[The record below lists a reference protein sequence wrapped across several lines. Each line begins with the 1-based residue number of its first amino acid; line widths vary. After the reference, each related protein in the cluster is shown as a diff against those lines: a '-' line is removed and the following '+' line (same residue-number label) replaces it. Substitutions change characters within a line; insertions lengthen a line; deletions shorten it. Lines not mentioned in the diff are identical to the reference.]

1 MRENLRR
8 SGIDIIG
15 DVPWGTIFCQFYQTK
30 EDLVDILVPYF
41 RAGLENNEFCL
52 WITSYPLEVKEAKEA
67 LRRVVPNLD
76 TYLDNGQIE
85 IRPSSW
91 HIKDDVFDLQRAVN
105 DWIEKTSHA
114 LASRYDGL
122 RYSGNDLFG
131 HEKIL
136 DSAIGKYPMMT
147 LCTYFLDICNVTT
160 IFDIISNHQFAL
172 IKREGKWEQI
182 ESSCQKNIRECKQT
196 EKTLLESEEWYKAIF
211 DNSLDGIILTIPDGT
226 ILAANPAACQMFR
239 MTEEEL
245 IRAGRNGIVD
255 TSDPRLKSILEERA
269 RTGRFKGELNYK
281 RKDGTIFPSEISST
295 LFKDKNDLTK
305 VVMII
310 RDITERKQ
318 LEEQTLLRAEEMEMI
333 MEVVPTPILIS
344 HDPQGHNITGNRMA
358 NKFYGAEVG
367 ENISAS
373 IPKGGRF
380 FYKGHELT
388 ASELPI
394 QQAALKDI
402 DLRNVELNV
411 LLPSGK
417 RRIIIVSASPLH
429 NAEGHV
435 RSSVGSFIDITEL
448 KETEA
453 RLKDTLNN
461 LEEIVKTRTSEL
473 EKAYNSLKESEKS
486 LAEAQKMAHIGNGDW
501 NLVTGEIHWS
511 DEMYHIFGL
520 DPKESDVI
528 YDELLNYVH
537 PDDRDYVDNAFQR
550 GLKGESFG
558 IDYRIIL
565 ANGEERTVH
574 TQIKVIFDEKNT
586 PVRMRG
592 TLQDITERKTAE
604 EKIQSLANIVESSN
618 DAIGTLSLEGIITSW
633 NEGAEQ
639 VYGYSAEE
647 VLGKPI
653 SILAP
658 SHLDEDTKKLSEGI
672 QKGENIH
679 QYETIRLKKDGKRI
693 DVSIN
698 LSPVFDVSG
707 NLTAIS
713 FVVRDITERKQ
724 AERFLTNIETARKKE
739 IHHRIKNNLQVIS
752 SLLDLQAEMFRD
764 RGCVEDSEVLSAFR
778 ESQDRVISIALIHE
792 ELHEGKGT
800 DTLNFS
806 PYLERLVNNLFQTY
820 RLGNVNTSLNIELE
834 EDIFFDMDIA
844 VPLGIIIN
852 ELVSNSLKY
861 AFIGRD
867 KGLIQIKLCRKEST
881 ECTNNGQGSKKEGYN
896 GTNFTL
902 TVLDNGIGILEDFN
916 SEDSGSLGL
925 QLVAILVDQL
935 GGELELK
942 RDTGTEFI
950 IRFVVTEK
958 NEQIEPNK

>member
-1 MRENLRR
+1 MKTEMELLPAKNPNPVLIVAKDGTVLY
-8 SGIDIIG
+8 SNEAGEPLLYEWGAGVGEKLPSCIG
-15 DVPWGTIFCQFYQTK
+15 DFVQRVISRNIPEKMEVKVGNKVYFVSFHPSLEEECVNIYGFNISDQKEIEEKLRIKEKQTDVLYKIGKNSLEYESLQIFMDK
-30 EDLVDILVPYF
+30 SLKLIASILEQEYCKIMELMPDGNF
-41 RAGLENNEFCL
+41 LLRAGIGWKPEFVGKHVVGGEKGSQAGYTLFSRTPVIVDDFAEENRFEKPEIL
-52 WITSYPLEVKEAKEA
+52 KIHG
-67 LRRVVPNLD
+67 VVS
-76 TYLDNGQIE
+76 G
-85 IRPSSW
+85 
-91 HIKDDVFDLQRAVN
+91 
-105 DWIEKTSHA
+105 
-114 LASRYDGL
+114 ASVVIG
-122 RYSGNDLFG
+122 SM
-131 HEKIL
+131 EKIYGVL
-136 DSAIGKYPMMT
+136 VVNSTKKKKFTTDD
-147 LCTYFLDICNVTT
+147 TYFLNSVA
-160 IFDIISNHQFAL
+160 FL
-172 IKREGKWEQI
+172 IAQ
-182 ESSCQKNIRECKQT
+182 
-196 EKTLLESEEWYKAIF
+196 
-211 DNSLDGIILTIPDGT
+211 
-226 ILAANPAACQMFR
+226 
-239 MTEEEL
+239 
-245 IRAGRNGIVD
+245 
-255 TSDPRLKSILEERA
+255 
-269 RTGRFKGELNYK
+269 
-281 RKDGTIFPSEISST
+281 
-295 LFKDKNDLTK
+295 
-305 VVMII
+305 VV
-310 RDITERKQ
+310 ERK
-318 LEEQTLLRAEEMEMI
+318 RAEE
-333 MEVVPTPILIS
+333 
-344 HDPQGHNITGNRMA
+344 
-358 NKFYGAEVG
+358 
-367 ENISAS
+367 
-373 IPKGGRF
+373 
-380 FYKGHELT
+380 
-388 ASELPI
+388 
-394 QQAALKDI
+394 ALK
-402 DLRNVELNV
+402 
-411 LLPSGK
+411 
-417 RRIIIVSASPLH
+417 
-429 NAEGHV
+429 
-435 RSSVGSFIDITEL
+435 
-448 KETEA
+448 EA
-453 RLKDTLNN
+453 HDR
-461 LEEIVKTRTSEL
+461 LEEKVKERTTQL

-486 LAEAQKMAHIGNGDW
+486 LSEAQRMAHIGNRDW
-501 NLVTGEIHWS
+501 NLVTGEIHLS
-511 DEMYHIFGL
+511 DEMYRIFGL

-537 PDDRDYVDNAFQR
+537 PDDRGYVDNAFQR
-550 GLKGESFG
+550 GLKGEPFG

-574 TQIKVIFDEKNT
+574 TQIEVIFDEKNT
-586 PVRMRG
+586 PVRMRE

-647 VLGKPI
+647 VLGEPI

-658 SHLDEDTKKLSEGI
+658 SHLDEETKKLSEGI
-672 QKGENIH
+672 KKGENIH
-679 QYETIRLKKDGKRI
+679 QYETIRLKKDGKII

-698 LSPVFDVSG
+698 LSPVFDVPG

-792 ELHEGKGT
+792 ELHEGRGT

-958 NEQIEPNK
+958 NEQIEPKK